1 MIFEEL
7 GWHLDYYFN
16 KKYIGSKRIE
26 RPDREKAGYYG
37 RIEEPLS
44 EDLLMKGRM
53 YRKGT
58 VLISECIPLCGR
70 VIG

>member
-16 KKYIGSKRIE
+16 KKYIGSKKIDT
-26 RPDREKAGYYG
+26 PDRNKSGYYG
-37 RIEEPLS
+37 RIEEVLS
-44 EDLLMKGRM
+44 EDLFLNGKA

-58 VLISECIPLCGR
+58 VVVSECIPLCGK
-70 VIG
+70 IMA